1 MYSVDF
7 TDVELQTLLE
17 VMVDYGKYLDSLDSL
32 DEEDKDYLEAFDD
45 IFKKLV
51 SVNEIND
58 VLF

>member
-17 VMVDYGKYLDSLDSL
+17 VMVDHGTYLDSLD
-32 DEEDKDYLEAFDD
+32 DEDEDYLETFDA

-51 SVNEIND
+51 DLNEVND

>member
-17 VMVDYGKYLDSLDSL
+17 VMVDYGKYLDSL

>member
-17 VMVDYGKYLDSLDSL
+17 VMVDYGKYLDSLD
-32 DEEDKDYLEAFDD
+32 DEDEDYLEAFDD

>member
-7 TDVELQTLLE
+7 TDIELQTLLE
-17 VMVDYGKYLDSLDSL
+17 VMVDYGKYLDSLD
-32 DEEDKDYLEAFDD
+32 DEDKDYLEVFDD

>member
-17 VMVDYGKYLDSLDSL
+17 VMVDHGTYLDAL
-32 DEEDKDYLEAFDD
+32 DEDDESYLEAFDA

-51 SVNEIND
+51 SVNKVND
-58 VLF
+58 VFF